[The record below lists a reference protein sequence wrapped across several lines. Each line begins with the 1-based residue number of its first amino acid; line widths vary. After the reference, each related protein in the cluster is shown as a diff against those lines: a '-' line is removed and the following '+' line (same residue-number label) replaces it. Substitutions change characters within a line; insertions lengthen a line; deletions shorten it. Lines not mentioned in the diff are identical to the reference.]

1 MYFIRTLLYPNL
13 FIIANPDK
21 NEIVTVIKPLI
32 SNNILFIVSKDNLL
46 VCIDL
51 NNGKIIYSIDISLEV
66 ANFLNEKKK
75 SIYIQSLSMLNN
87 NLFIFL
93 DNSYYIIFNANGK
106 IQDVKKLP
114 EKLGTFPI
122 FINES
127 IIYLNNKNKLVIVD

>member
-1 MYFIRTLLYPNL
+1 
-13 FIIANPDK
+13 
-21 NEIVTVIKPLI
+21 
-32 SNNILFIVSKDNLL
+32 
-46 VCIDL
+46 
-51 NNGKIIYSIDISLEV
+51 
-66 ANFLNEKKK
+66 
-75 SIYIQSLSMLNN
+75 MLNN
-87 NLFIFL
+87 KLFIFL